1 MTTTGEAMRRGEAE
15 FPPAADERSP
25 RLWFPATVAFC
36 VALSTLLLQLL
47 QTRIYA
53 LVYWNH
59 LVYFIVSI
67 ALLGFGISGTWLA
80 FGERNLL
87 VRVLSLRSAAV
98 GFVVTTLLSSLLVP
112 QLGVQLQS
120 IFHSTP
126 QFLLMLATYAA
137 AVCPYF
143 FAGWILGSIYRDQ
156 AAHMPVLYFADLV
169 GAAVGCVAFLALM
182 QPLGAVRCIV
192 LACLLVAMPIL
203 LGDPRRRSSQAI
215 LAGLVVPLA
224 AIFLLAPQVNR
235 ILRSDPLKAIN
246 ANFDQ
251 LPAGDEKVVELS
263 EWNAL
268 SRIDVVSRKDD
279 PLDKR
284 VYIDGDAWTSIVTQ
298 ARSPAPPF
306 PPEQLFVDHETAYL
320 FHKSPE
326 RVLVIGVGGGIDV
339 YLALRAGAR
348 HVDGVEINP
357 TTGRLL
363 SNEYR
368 DATHGL
374 ANLPGVRT
382 IVEDGRSFVRNT
394 PYRYDVIAMNVVDT
408 LTAMSSGAYVL
419 SETYLYTVDAFMD
432 YISHLKPGGTMCVT
446 RWDYSVEGPRL
457 FSVALEALYRLNV
470 PRPGECILAFAAPYS
485 TVCVRNTPFAPEEV
499 EAARAQVQRYVDGGP
514 TNGPGRFLHP
524 LADGQAH
531 DQQQRIVHQTVK
543 ARAQGRQRA
552 YFKSL
557 PLRVDPVYDD
567 NPFFFNYDKAPVLAR
582 LFTESDAPDLI
593 RGHWAS
599 LTLYVLLV
607 LAGIAVALFMF
618 LPLLRSGRGALPM
631 FPVWLL
637 YFACLGGAFIFVEI
651 ALMQRFAL
659 LLGHPS
665 RSLALVLAALLFSA
679 GVGSYASAS
688 PRLSLRMALGLLSV
702 ALLGVAFVYPV
713 IISHALGQPL
723 WIRGALT
730 VLLVVPLGFLMGMPF
745 PTGIRIVSTHGKDSV
760 PWMWAVNG
768 GMSVLGSVLAI
779 IVAILAS
786 FTAVLVAAAIGYAVA
801 LAAFTVLDRLPHPA

>member
-1 MTTTGEAMRRGEAE
+1 MMTMER
-15 FPPAADERSP
+15 PASG
-25 RLWFPATVAFC
+25 LWFPATVAFS
-36 VALSTLLLQLL
+36 VALSTLFLQLL

-80 FGERNLL
+80 FGERNRL
-87 VRVLSLRSAAV
+87 VRVLGLRSAAI
-98 GFVVTTLLSSLLVP
+98 GFVVTTLLSSLVVP

-120 IFHSTP
+120 IFHSAP

-143 FAGWILGSIYRDQ
+143 FAGWILGSIYRDH
-156 AAHMPVLYFADLV
+156 AAQMSVLYFADLV
-169 GAAVGCVAFLALM
+169 GAAFGCVAFLVLM
-182 QPLGAVRCIV
+182 QPLGAVRCVV
-192 LACLLVAMPIL
+192 LACLLVAVPIL
-203 LGDPRRRSSQAI
+203 VGERRRRGNTAVLTVLTVG
-215 LAGLVVPLA
+215 LAVVY
-224 AIFLLAPQVNR
+224 ILAPQVNG

-246 ANFDQ
+246 ANFAQ
-251 LPAGDEKVVELS
+251 LAPDDEKVVEMS
-263 EWNAL
+263 EWNTL
-268 SRIDVVSRKDD
+268 SRIDVVSTKKN

-284 VYIDGDAWTSIVTQ
+284 VYIDGDAWTGIATGAQ
-298 ARSPAPPF
+298 FPAPPF
-306 PPEQLFVDHETAYL
+306 EAQQSYLFHETPYL

-348 HVDGVEINP
+348 NVDGIEINP

-363 SNEYR
+363 SQEYR
-368 DATHGL
+368 AATNGL
-374 ANLPGVRT
+374 VNVPGVHE

-457 FSVALEALYRLNV
+457 FSVALEALYRLKI
-470 PRPGECILAFAAPYS
+470 PHPGKCILAFVAPYS

-499 EAARAQVQRYVDGGP
+499 DAAREQVRRDVA
-514 TNGPGRFLHP
+514 GRFMHP
-524 LADGQAH
+524 LADGEAH
-531 DQQQRIVHQTVK
+531 DEQQAMVHRIAK
-543 ARAQGRQRA
+543 ARARGRQRA

-567 NPFFFNYDKAPVLAR
+567 NPFFFNYDKTPILA
-582 LFTESDAPDLI
+582 LLSTENDAPDLI
-593 RGHWAS
+593 RGHWGS

-607 LAGIAVALFMF
+607 LATVAVALFMF
-618 LPLLRSGRGALPM
+618 LPLMRSGHGSLPR
-631 FPVWLL
+631 FPLWLL
-637 YFACLGGAFIFVEI
+637 YFASLGGAFIFVEI

-679 GVGSYASAS
+679 GAGSYASGRWS
-688 PRLSLRMALGLLSV
+688 LSLPVVLGVLV
-702 ALLGVAFVYPV
+702 AALLGVAFVYPL
-713 IISHALGQPL
+713 IIGAVLGQPL
-723 WIRGALT
+723 WIRGLVTVAL
-730 VLLVVPLGFLMGMPF
+730 VAPLGFLMGMPF
-745 PTGIRIVSTHGKDSV
+745 PTGIRIVATHGKDSV

-779 IVAILAS
+779 IMAILSS
-786 FTAVLVAAAIGYAVA
+786 FTAVLVAAAAGYAVA
-801 LAAFTVLDRLPHPA
+801 LLSFAALGRASRAAGG